1 MNNSE
6 RIYNKDESLSLL
18 SVLETLW
25 KQKSKVILTASV
37 SLVLAI
43 IYLFVATPKYTA
55 TMIVAAI
62 EQQGNLSG
70 LGARS
75 QLSSISGIKIGETD
89 SSIRFAAF
97 VDLLTSHAVAKRLM
111 KDEELVHKIFEEEW
125 DPASKKWRAPGG
137 IISFLIRLP
146 NIVFG
151 RPAWTPPS
159 STKLAEFLSDEINVS
174 DFGDAGMKTISF
186 DHKDPAFAVELV
198 QKVYQAAD
206 EELKSDTLIRTRK
219 YIAYLEKRL
228 ATVTVAEYREALSD
242 LLVDQERTQMVIEAD
257 LPFAAKIV
265 SDAVVPDTPDKPKI
279 VVTLI
284 VMTLIGVFLGVLWI
298 FLLENEE
305 GSKQG

>member
-1 MNNSE
+1 
-6 RIYNKDESLSLL
+6 
-18 SVLETLW
+18 
-25 KQKSKVILTASV
+25 
-37 SLVLAI
+37 
-43 IYLFVATPKYTA
+43 
-55 TMIVAAI
+55 
-62 EQQGNLSG
+62 
-70 LGARS
+70 
-75 QLSSISGIKIGETD
+75 
-89 SSIRFAAF
+89 
-97 VDLLTSHAVAKRLM
+97 
-111 KDEELVHKIFEEEW
+111 
-125 DPASKKWRAPGG
+125 
-137 IISFLIRLP
+137 
-146 NIVFG
+146 
-151 RPAWTPPS
+151 
-159 STKLAEFLSDEINVS
+159 
-174 DFGDAGMKTISF
+174 MKTISF